1 FGLLN
6 ALRNSALYRPDQH
19 SYMLYPNK
27 KLPNLLEINQ
37 LSADEV
43 NKSALLRKLHEQ
55 GNNTIV
61 SCDIDGDFHFNGSF
75 NNAKKL
81 SEALNSL
88 NIDMPNLAAEKQIVI
103 ELYEKLFDHESFTGR
118 SGTFYKYEGLGCI
131 YWHMVSKLLLAVG
144 ENIGMAEKSKADKAI
159 IEGLKTHYNEIRE
172 GIGSHKTPEEY
183 GAFPTDPY
191 SHTPSMAG
199 VQQPGMT
206 GQVKEDILSR
216 LMELGLSVHD
226 GLITFEPSKVS
237 STEWINDTLILEQSA
252 YTDTFNIECPHN
264 APFIAFSFCN
274 VPVLYVKSEKSGIT
288 ITTHSNESI
297 SIECNQLNERWSESI
312 LKRKKEIKVIKVHFI

>member
-1 FGLLN
+1 MKQFITNTVCVILLSPILVVMLIGYIPFAIFKGLTDNFAFSEYCNFIERITDFLKTVSSYIDNSIALNQRSDGLFHAYNLLQIRPEKVAVRHLTAMLEGQVAVLSSGYLNAEQAFGLLN

-88 NIDMPNLAAEKQIVI
+88 NIDMPNLAAEKQGVL

-131 YWHMVSKLLLAVG
+131 YWHMVSKLLQ
-144 ENIGMAEKSKADKAI
+144 
-159 IEGLKTHYNEIRE
+159 LK
-172 GIGSHKTPEEY
+172 PEM
-183 GAFPTDPY
+183 
-191 SHTPSMAG
+191 H
-199 VQQPGMT
+199 
-206 GQVKEDILSR
+206 
-216 LMELGLSVHD
+216 
-226 GLITFEPSKVS
+226 
-237 STEWINDTLILEQSA
+237 
-252 YTDTFNIECPHN
+252 
-264 APFIAFSFCN
+264 
-274 VPVLYVKSEKSGIT
+274 
-288 ITTHSNESI
+288 
-297 SIECNQLNERWSESI
+297 
-312 LKRKKEIKVIKVHFI
+312 